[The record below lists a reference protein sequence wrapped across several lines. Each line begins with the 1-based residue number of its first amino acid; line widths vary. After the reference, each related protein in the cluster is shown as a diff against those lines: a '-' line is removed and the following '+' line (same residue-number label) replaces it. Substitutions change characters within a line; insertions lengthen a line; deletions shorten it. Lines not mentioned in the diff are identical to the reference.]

1 LRDELHALLHGATDR
16 SAAKSSPF
24 VSLSFNGAPHRVAM
38 IAQQRSSKPDKTH
51 ILITFLDGGE
61 AGEEQTIEQ
70 EPTNK
75 LVRSLYEKLR
85 HAEQRIE
92 TMRDDSYLANQE
104 LRSANEELQS
114 LNEEYRSSTEE
125 LETSKEELQ
134 SINEELQTVNNEL
147 KQKLDEASHTNSDLE
162 NLIAATNVATLFLDA
177 DCRISRFTPPLSL
190 IFNVKAHDL
199 QRPIRDITHSLDYPN
214 LESDARQVIVTGKNL
229 EREVRDNNGHVY
241 LTGVRPYRKPA
252 GEVDGVVITFVD
264 MTPIKQAESAL
275 RESEQ
280 RLAEELNIMRLLHDS
295 AIAITTG
302 ATLQNALDTLM
313 GTALTLTGADSGTIQ
328 LLDGDSQVLKMLAS
342 RGLGPEF
349 LEVFESVDI
358 NDDSPSARAMRT
370 RKTCFVEDVTRDAGF
385 ARYQDVIAR
394 ARYRAVQAEPL
405 ISKDSDFVGVLSV
418 HFRDSRV
425 FSDRDRQL
433 GGLLA
438 RQAADFIIGRLQ
450 RERLSRLNETLR
462 QRTEELEVV
471 RDQLT
476 RQAADL
482 VEQDRNREAFLASLG
497 HELRNPMAAIT
508 NSIEVVLATDQRSE
522 RAIVIL
528 KRQVA
533 QMQRLINDMLDV
545 TRINRGAMRL
555 NLSKFDLKDSV
566 TAAIESV
573 RHQAETK
580 ALTVW
585 SELPPEAMIVEADP
599 ERIGQILDNLL
610 RNALQFTDCG
620 SITVTVRRAEMD
632 AVVAIRDTG
641 AGVEPNRI
649 ATLFDASERSE
660 SSTDSGLGIGLSLV
674 KRLVELHHG
683 TVTFHSEGLGFGSKV
698 TFTVPLMYGAATE
711 TAVDVGKL
719 SSRKILV
726 VDDNSDAA
734 DALGAL
740 LDNIGQ
746 QAIVTYSG
754 ESAIQVA
761 RRERPRV
768 AFVDLMMPGL
778 SGSET
783 ATRLRQEC
791 TPAELTLIAVSG
803 HSRPQLPAPGD
814 PFEHYLLKPVRLED
828 INSLLRSL

>member
-1 LRDELHALLHGATDR
+1 
-16 SAAKSSPF
+16 
-24 VSLSFNGAPHRVAM
+24 
-38 IAQQRSSKPDKTH
+38 
-51 ILITFLDGGE
+51 
-61 AGEEQTIEQ
+61 
-70 EPTNK
+70 
-75 LVRSLYEKLR
+75 
-85 HAEQRIE
+85 
-92 TMRDDSYLANQE
+92 MRDDSYLANQE

-252 GEVDGVVITFVD
+252 GEVDGVVITLVD

-302 ATLQNALDTLM
+302 ATLQSALDTLM
-313 GTALTLTGADSGTIQ
+313 GAALTLTGADCGTIQ

-370 RKTCFVEDVTRDAGF
+370 RKTCLVEDVTRDAGF

-418 HFRDSRV
+418 HFRESRV

-450 RERLSRLNETLR
+450 RERLSRLNQTLR
-462 QRTEELEVV
+462 QRTEELEVA
-471 RDQLT
+471 RDQLS

-482 VEQDRNREAFLASLG
+482 VEQDRNRETFLASLG
-497 HELRNPMAAIT
+497 HELRNPMAAIK
-508 NSIEVVLATDQRSE
+508 NSIEVVSATDDRSE

-555 NLSKFDLKDSV
+555 NLSQFDLKDSV
-566 TAAIESV
+566 VAAIESV

-580 ALTVW
+580 ALAVQ
-585 SELPPEAMIVEADP
+585 SELPPAAIIVEADP

-610 RNALQFTDCG
+610 RNALQFTDRG
-620 SITVTVRRAEMD
+620 SITVTVGRAGTD
-632 AVVAIRDTG
+632 AIVAIRDTG
-641 AGVEPNRI
+641 VGVEPSRI
-649 ATLFDASERSE
+649 ATLFDASQSSE

-683 TVTFHSEGLGFGSKV
+683 TITFRSEGRDLGSEV
-698 TFTVPLMYGAATE
+698 TFTIPLISAAATE
-711 TAVDVGKL
+711 DAVDLGKL
-719 SSRKILV
+719 PSRRILV
-726 VDDNSDAA
+726 VDDNGDAA
-734 DALGAL
+734 DALGAVL
-740 LDNIGQ
+740 ETIGQ
-746 QAIVTYSG
+746 QAIVAYSG

-761 RRERPRV
+761 RQQRPRV
-768 AFVDLMMPGL
+768 AFVDLMMPGM

-783 ATRLRQEC
+783 ARRLRQEF
-791 TPAELTLIAVSG
+791 TLAELTLVALSG
-803 HSRPQLPAPGD
+803 HSRSHPSAQEA
-814 PFEHYLLKPVRLED
+814 PFEHYLLKPVGVED
-828 INSLLRSL
+828 VIKLLRSL